1 MGSNTAVINTLRR
14 EWALVLGLVTLV
26 ALETSPLLA
35 WLIHQPAPL
44 LLGGLAVLSLLVL
57 LLARRVA
64 SQADHLAERLGEPFG
79 TLVLTG
85 SVIVIELALVS
96 STMLTGE
103 SNPTLARDS
112 MFSVLMI
119 VLTGVKGITLILA
132 SRFQKQGRDG
142 PMQPEDLA
150 EVNRSGASTYIN
162 LITTM
167 SVLVLVLPNFS
178 QDSTEANYSL
188 PINWLLTVVA
198 VGLYGIFLR
207 YQVGSYRSLFLD
219 TPEQLAFSQSGD
231 ASLAGG
237 ESEATEQTQ
246 GFVADGLLMGSGLL
260 VLVLIAESMGSLIET
275 GITDVGL
282 PSSLGGVLVGLLVVA
297 PEALNAFQAAGRGEL
312 QRSLN
317 TLYGSSLS
325 TLCLTV
331 PAVLLI
337 GELTGT
343 DVILGLDPL
352 ESVLLVLTLIL
363 VRPMSGRVSELDG
376 LMLLIVGV
384 VWIALQ
390 VVG

>member
-1 MGSNTAVINTLRR
+1 MGSNPDVIQTLRQ
-14 EWALVLGLVTLV
+14 EWALLLGVLTLV
-26 ALETSPLLA
+26 GLEASHLLA
-35 WLIHQPAPL
+35 WLIQQPAPL
-44 LLGGLAVLSLLVL
+44 VLGGLGLLSLLVL

-64 SQADHLAERLGEPFG
+64 SQADHLAEQLGEPLG

-132 SRFQKQGRDG
+132 SQFQKQGRPG

-150 EVNRSGASTYIN
+150 EVNRSGAATYIN

-178 QDSTEANYSL
+178 QDSLEANYSL
-188 PINWLLTVVA
+188 SINGLLTVVA
-198 VGLYGIFLR
+198 VGLYGVFLR
-207 YQVGSYRSLFLD
+207 FQMGSYRSLFLD
-219 TPEQLAFSQSGD
+219 TPEQLAISQSAD
-231 ASLAGG
+231 MAMAEVDQEETTPSQSLF
-237 ESEATEQTQ
+237 TN
-246 GFVADGLLMGSGLL
+246 GLLMGSGLL

-331 PAVLLI
+331 PAVLII
-337 GELTGT
+337 GALTDT